1 MNLSKLAEI
10 TNGKIYNN
18 KNINI
23 KNIKIDSNQITE
35 GDLFIA
41 IIGQSKDGHDYIESA
56 IKNGASA
63 VITSKEIPNQIPYI
77 KVADATIALGQIA
90 SYIKEV
96 SHAKL
101 IAITGSTGKTTT
113 KELVYSLLKNKYS
126 VLKTDKNQNNHIG
139 VPLTLLKIKNE
150 DFCIVEMGMNH
161 LGEISYLS
169 KLAKPDLAVITNIGS
184 SHIGNLGSKENI
196 LKAKLEIK
204 DGLKGDLIVSGDDSY
219 LNKISA
225 IKVGFNDGNDFK
237 AYNLETNLMR
247 SSFWINYQNEEYQI
261 KVNLPAH
268 LIDDV
273 LISIYIALKYKI
285 NNQDIITTLEN
296 FQNIGM
302 RLTVKKINTNTI
314 ISDCYN
320 SSFESLT
327 GDLTMLIPNK
337 QKKLL
342 ILGDI
347 AEAGKFSK
355 TIHENLK
362 PFIEKLQ
369 NYELILIGPEMMN
382 LQINKAKH
390 FKNYKEALIY
400 LKDKEIKNTLI
411 LIKGSRIMKLE
422 NISNFFL
429 ENKRP

>member
-18 KNINI
+18 QNINI

-225 IKVGFNDGNDFK
+225 IKVGFNDENDFK

-273 LISIYIALKYKI
+273 LISIYIALKYEI

-400 LKDKEIKNTLI
+400 LKNKEIKNTLI

-422 NISNFFL
+422 NISDFFL
-429 ENKRP
+429 ESKRP

>member
-18 KNINI
+18 QNINI

-63 VITSKEIPNQIPYI
+63 IITSKEIPNQIPYI
-77 KVADATIALGQIA
+77 KVADTTIALGQIA

-96 SHAKL
+96 SHTKL

-113 KELVYSLLKNKYS
+113 KELIYSLLKNKYS

-150 DFCIVEMGMNH
+150 DFCVVEMGMNH

-225 IKVGFNDGNDFK
+225 IKVGFNDENDFK

-273 LISIYIALKYKI
+273 LISIYIALKYEI

-327 GDLTMLIPNK
+327 GDLTMLAPYK

-355 TIHENLK
+355 IIHKNLK
-362 PFIEKLQ
+362 PFIQKLQ

-400 LKDKEIKNTLI
+400 LKNKEIKNTLI

-422 NISNFFL
+422 NISDFFL
-429 ENKRP
+429 ESKRP

>member
-273 LISIYIALKYKI
+273 LISIYIALKYEI
-285 NNQDIITTLEN
+285 NIQDIITTLEN

-400 LKDKEIKNTLI
+400 LKNKEIKNTLI

-422 NISNFFL
+422 NISDFFL
-429 ENKRP
+429 ESKRP

>member
-10 TNGKIYNN
+10 TKGKIYNN
-18 KNINI
+18 QTINI

-77 KVADATIALGQIA
+77 KVADTTIALGQIA

-96 SHAKL
+96 SHTKL

-273 LISIYIALKYKI
+273 LISIYIALKYEI
-285 NNQDIITTLEN
+285 NIQDIITTLEN

-400 LKDKEIKNTLI
+400 LKNKEIKNTLI

-422 NISNFFL
+422 NISDFFL
-429 ENKRP
+429 ESKRP

>member
-77 KVADATIALGQIA
+77 KVADTTIALGQIA

-96 SHAKL
+96 SHTKL

-273 LISIYIALKYKI
+273 LISIYIALKYEI

-422 NISNFFL
+422 NISDFFL
-429 ENKRP
+429 ESKRP

>member
-18 KNINI
+18 QTINI

-77 KVADATIALGQIA
+77 KVADTTIALGQIA

-96 SHAKL
+96 SHTKL

-273 LISIYIALKYKI
+273 LISIYIALKYEI

-327 GDLTMLIPNK
+327 GDLTMLAPYK

-355 TIHENLK
+355 IIHKNLK
-362 PFIEKLQ
+362 PFIQKLQ

-390 FKNYKEALIY
+390 FKNYEEALIY
-400 LKDKEIKNTLI
+400 LKNKEIKNTLI

-429 ENKRP
+429 ESKRP

>member
-18 KNINI
+18 QTINI

-77 KVADATIALGQIA
+77 KVADTTIALGQIA

-96 SHAKL
+96 SHTKL

-225 IKVGFNDGNDFK
+225 IKVGFNDGNNFK

-268 LIDDV
+268 LIYDV
-273 LISIYIALKYKI
+273 LISIYIALKYEI
-285 NNQDIITTLEN
+285 NIQDIITTLEN

-400 LKDKEIKNTLI
+400 LKNKEIKNTLI

-422 NISNFFL
+422 NISDFFL
-429 ENKRP
+429 ESKRP

>member
-41 IIGQSKDGHDYIESA
+41 IIGQNKDGHDYIESA

-77 KVADATIALGQIA
+77 KVADTTIALGQIA

-96 SHAKL
+96 SHTKL

-126 VLKTDKNQNNHIG
+126 VLKTNKNQNNHIG

-237 AYNLETNLMR
+237 AYNLETDLMR

-273 LISIYIALKYKI
+273 LISIYIALKYEI
-285 NNQDIITTLEN
+285 NIQDIINTLEK
-296 FQNIGM
+296 FQNISM

-327 GDLTMLIPNK
+327 GDLTMLAPYK

-355 TIHENLK
+355 IIHKNLK
-362 PFIEKLQ
+362 PFIQKLQ

-382 LQINKAKH
+382 LQVNKAKH

-422 NISNFFL
+422 NISDFFL
-429 ENKRP
+429 ESKRP

>member
-18 KNINI
+18 QNINI

-77 KVADATIALGQIA
+77 KVADTTIALGQIA

-96 SHAKL
+96 SHTKL

-273 LISIYIALKYKI
+273 LISIYIALKYEI

-355 TIHENLK
+355 TFHENLK

-400 LKDKEIKNTLI
+400 LKNKEIKNTLI

-422 NISNFFL
+422 NISDFFL
-429 ENKRP
+429 ESKRP

>member
-18 KNINI
+18 QNINI

-41 IIGQSKDGHDYIESA
+41 IIGQNKDGHDYIESA

-113 KELVYSLLKNKYS
+113 KELIYSLLKNKYS

-273 LISIYIALKYKI
+273 LISIYIALKYEI
-285 NNQDIITTLEN
+285 NIQDIINTLEK
-296 FQNIGM
+296 FQNISM

-400 LKDKEIKNTLI
+400 LKNKEIKNTLI

-422 NISNFFL
+422 NISDFFL
-429 ENKRP
+429 ESKRP

>member
-18 KNINI
+18 QTINI

-77 KVADATIALGQIA
+77 KVADVTIALGQIA

-273 LISIYIALKYKI
+273 LISIYIALKYEI
-285 NNQDIITTLEN
+285 NIQDIITTLEN

-390 FKNYKEALIY
+390 FKNYEEALIY
-400 LKDKEIKNTLI
+400 LKNKEIKNTLI

-422 NISNFFL
+422 NISDFFL
-429 ENKRP
+429 ESKRP

>member
-18 KNINI
+18 QNINI

-77 KVADATIALGQIA
+77 KVADTTIALGQIA

-96 SHAKL
+96 SHTKL

-273 LISIYIALKYKI
+273 LISIYIALKYEI
-285 NNQDIITTLEN
+285 NIQDIITTLEN

-369 NYELILIGPEMMN
+369 NYELIIIRQKKKN
-382 LQINKAKH
+382 NKINKDKN
-390 FKNYKEALIY
+390 FKNYEEALIY
-400 LKDKEIKNTLI
+400 LKNKEIKNTLI

-422 NISNFFL
+422 NISDFFL
-429 ENKRP
+429 ESKRP

>member
-77 KVADATIALGQIA
+77 KVADTTIALGQIA

-96 SHAKL
+96 SHTKL
-101 IAITGSTGKTTT
+101 IVITGSIGKTTF

-273 LISIYIALKYKI
+273 LISIYIALKYEI
-285 NNQDIITTLEN
+285 NIQDIITTLEN

-355 TIHENLK
+355 TFHENLK

-400 LKDKEIKNTLI
+400 LKNKEIKNTLI

-422 NISNFFL
+422 NISDFFL
-429 ENKRP
+429 ESKRP

>member
-77 KVADATIALGQIA
+77 KVADTTIALGQIA

-96 SHAKL
+96 SHTKL

-273 LISIYIALKYKI
+273 LISIYIALKYEI

-422 NISNFFL
+422 NISDFFL

>member
-18 KNINI
+18 QNINI

-63 VITSKEIPNQIPYI
+63 IITSKEIPNQIPYI
-77 KVADATIALGQIA
+77 KVADTTIALGQIA

-96 SHAKL
+96 SHTKL

-273 LISIYIALKYKI
+273 LISIYIALKYEI
-285 NNQDIITTLEN
+285 NIQDIINTLEN
-296 FQNIGM
+296 FQNISM

-347 AEAGKFSK
+347 AESGKFSK

-400 LKDKEIKNTLI
+400 LKNKEIKNTLI

>member
-18 KNINI
+18 QNINI

-273 LISIYIALKYKI
+273 LISIYIALKYEI

-400 LKDKEIKNTLI
+400 LKNKEIKNTLI

-422 NISNFFL
+422 NISDFFL
-429 ENKRP
+429 ESKRP

>member
-18 KNINI
+18 QNINI

-41 IIGQSKDGHDYIESA
+41 IIGQNKDGHDYIESA

-77 KVADATIALGQIA
+77 KVADTTIALGQIA

-96 SHAKL
+96 SHTKL

-273 LISIYIALKYKI
+273 LISIYIALKYEI

-302 RLTVKKINTNTI
+302 RLTVKKIITHTN

-355 TIHENLK
+355 TFHENLK

-400 LKDKEIKNTLI
+400 LKNKEIKNTLI

-429 ENKRP
+429 ESKRP

>member
-77 KVADATIALGQIA
+77 KVADTTIALGQIA

-96 SHAKL
+96 SHTKL

-390 FKNYKEALIY
+390 FKNYEEALIY
-400 LKDKEIKNTLI
+400 LKNKEIKNTLI

-422 NISNFFL
+422 NISDFFL
-429 ENKRP
+429 ESKRP

>member
-77 KVADATIALGQIA
+77 KVADTTIALGQIA

-96 SHAKL
+96 SHTKL

-273 LISIYIALKYKI
+273 LISIYIALKYEI
-285 NNQDIITTLEN
+285 NIQDIINTLEN
-296 FQNIGM
+296 FQNISM

-400 LKDKEIKNTLI
+400 LKNKEIKNTLI

-429 ENKRP
+429 ESKRP

>member
-18 KNINI
+18 QNINI

-77 KVADATIALGQIA
+77 KVADTTIALGQIA

-96 SHAKL
+96 SHTKL

-126 VLKTDKNQNNHIG
+126 VLKTNKNQNNHIG

-273 LISIYIALKYKI
+273 LISIYIALKYEI
-285 NNQDIITTLEN
+285 NIQDIINTLEK
-296 FQNIGM
+296 FQNISM

-327 GDLTMLIPNK
+327 GDLTMLAPYK

-355 TIHENLK
+355 IIHKNLK
-362 PFIEKLQ
+362 PFIQKLQ

-382 LQINKAKH
+382 LQVNKAKH

-422 NISNFFL
+422 NISDFFL
-429 ENKRP
+429 ESKRP

>member
-18 KNINI
+18 QNINI

-41 IIGQSKDGHDYIESA
+41 IIGHNKDGHDYIESA

-77 KVADATIALGQIA
+77 KVADTTIALGQIA

-96 SHAKL
+96 SHTKL

-273 LISIYIALKYKI
+273 LISIYIALKYEI
-285 NNQDIITTLEN
+285 NIQDIITTLEN

-390 FKNYKEALIY
+390 FKNYEEALIY
-400 LKDKEIKNTLI
+400 LKNKEIKNTLI

-422 NISNFFL
+422 NISDFFL
-429 ENKRP
+429 ESKRP

>member
-41 IIGQSKDGHDYIESA
+41 IIGQNKDGHDYIESA

-113 KELVYSLLKNKYS
+113 KELIYSLLKNKYS

-273 LISIYIALKYKI
+273 LISIYIALKYEI
-285 NNQDIITTLEN
+285 NIQDIITTLEN

-400 LKDKEIKNTLI
+400 LKNKEIKNTLI

-422 NISNFFL
+422 NISDFFL
-429 ENKRP
+429 ESKRP

>member
-41 IIGQSKDGHDYIESA
+41 IIGQNKDGHDYIESA

-113 KELVYSLLKNKYS
+113 KELIYSLLKNKYS

-225 IKVGFNDGNDFK
+225 IKVGFNDENDFK

-273 LISIYIALKYKI
+273 LISIYIALKYEI

-400 LKDKEIKNTLI
+400 LKNKEIKNTLI

-422 NISNFFL
+422 NISDFFL
-429 ENKRP
+429 ESKRP

>member
-390 FKNYKEALIY
+390 FKNYEEALIY
-400 LKDKEIKNTLI
+400 LKNKEIKNTLI

>member
-23 KNIKIDSNQITE
+23 KNIKIDSNQITKN
-35 GDLFIA
+35 DLFIA
-41 IIGQSKDGHDYIESA
+41 IIGQNKDGHDYIESA

-77 KVADATIALGQIA
+77 KVADTTIALGQIA

-96 SHAKL
+96 SHTKL

-273 LISIYIALKYKI
+273 LISIYIALKYEI

-390 FKNYKEALIY
+390 FKNYEEALIY
-400 LKDKEIKNTLI
+400 LKNKEIKNTLI

-422 NISNFFL
+422 NISDFFL
-429 ENKRP
+429 ESKRP

>member
-77 KVADATIALGQIA
+77 KVADTTIALGQIA

-96 SHAKL
+96 SHTKL

-268 LIDDV
+268 LIYDV
-273 LISIYIALKYKI
+273 LISIYIALKYEI
-285 NNQDIITTLEN
+285 NIQDIITTLEN

-400 LKDKEIKNTLI
+400 LKNKEIKNTLI

-422 NISNFFL
+422 NISDFFL
-429 ENKRP
+429 ESKRP

>member
-18 KNINI
+18 QNITI
-23 KNIKIDSNQITE
+23 KNIKIDSNQITKN
-35 GDLFIA
+35 DLFIA
-41 IIGQSKDGHDYIESA
+41 ISGKNKDGHDYIEKA
-56 IKNGASA
+56 IKQGASA
-63 VITSKEIPNQIPYI
+63 IITNKEIPNRIPYI
-77 KVADATIALGQIA
+77 KVTDTSHALGQIA

-96 SHAKL
+96 SHTKL

-273 LISIYIALKYKI
+273 LISIYIALKYEI

-400 LKDKEIKNTLI
+400 LKNKEIKNTLI

-422 NISNFFL
+422 NISDFFL
-429 ENKRP
+429 ESKRP

>member
-23 KNIKIDSNQITE
+23 KNIKIDSNQITKN
-35 GDLFIA
+35 DLFIA
-41 IIGQSKDGHDYIESA
+41 IIGQNKDGHDYIESA

-77 KVADATIALGQIA
+77 KVADTTIALGQIA

-96 SHAKL
+96 SHTKL

-273 LISIYIALKYKI
+273 LISIYIALKYEI

-390 FKNYKEALIY
+390 FKNYEEALIY
-400 LKDKEIKNTLI
+400 LKNKEIKNTLI

-429 ENKRP
+429 ESKRP

>member
-18 KNINI
+18 QNITI

-41 IIGQSKDGHDYIESA
+41 IIGQNKDGHDYIESA

-113 KELVYSLLKNKYS
+113 KELIYSLLKNKYS

-273 LISIYIALKYKI
+273 LISIYIALKYEI
-285 NNQDIITTLEN
+285 NIQDIINTLEK
-296 FQNIGM
+296 FQNISM

-400 LKDKEIKNTLI
+400 LKNKEIKNTLI

-422 NISNFFL
+422 NISDFFL
-429 ENKRP
+429 ESKRP

>member
-77 KVADATIALGQIA
+77 KVADTTIALGQIA

-96 SHAKL
+96 SHTKL

-237 AYNLETNLMR
+237 AYNLETNLMK

-273 LISIYIALKYKI
+273 LISIYIALKYEI
-285 NNQDIITTLEN
+285 NIQDIINTLEK
-296 FQNIGM
+296 FQNISM

-390 FKNYKEALIY
+390 FKNYEEALIY
-400 LKDKEIKNTLI
+400 LKNKEIKNTLI

-422 NISNFFL
+422 NISDFFL

>member
-77 KVADATIALGQIA
+77 KVADTTIALGQIA

-96 SHAKL
+96 SHTKL

-268 LIDDV
+268 LIYDV
-273 LISIYIALKYKI
+273 LISIYIALKYEI
-285 NNQDIITTLEN
+285 NIQDIITTLEN

-400 LKDKEIKNTLI
+400 LKNKKIKNTLI

-422 NISNFFL
+422 NISDFFL
-429 ENKRP
+429 ESKRP

>member
-18 KNINI
+18 QNINI

-77 KVADATIALGQIA
+77 KVADTTIALGQIA

-96 SHAKL
+96 SHTKL

-273 LISIYIALKYKI
+273 LISIYIALKYEI

-422 NISNFFL
+422 NISDFFL
-429 ENKRP
+429 ESKRP

>member
-18 KNINI
+18 QNINI

-77 KVADATIALGQIA
+77 KVADTTIALGQIA
-90 SYIKEV
+90 SCIKEV
-96 SHAKL
+96 SHTKL

-273 LISIYIALKYKI
+273 LISIYIALKNEI
-285 NNQDIITTLEN
+285 NIQDIITTLEN

-400 LKDKEIKNTLI
+400 LKNKEIKNTLI

-422 NISNFFL
+422 NISDFFL
-429 ENKRP
+429 ESKRP

>member
-77 KVADATIALGQIA
+77 KVADTTIALGQIA

-96 SHAKL
+96 SHTKL

-273 LISIYIALKYKI
+273 LISIYIALKYEI
-285 NNQDIITTLEN
+285 NIQDIITTLEK
-296 FQNIGM
+296 FQNISM

-400 LKDKEIKNTLI
+400 LKNKEIKNTLI

-422 NISNFFL
+422 NISDFFL
-429 ENKRP
+429 ESKRP

>member
-18 KNINI
+18 QNINI

-77 KVADATIALGQIA
+77 KVADVTIALGQIA

-273 LISIYIALKYKI
+273 LISIYIALKYEI
-285 NNQDIITTLEN
+285 NIQDIINTLEN
-296 FQNIGM
+296 FQNISM

-362 PFIEKLQ
+362 PFIQKLQ

-400 LKDKEIKNTLI
+400 LKNKEIKNTLI

-422 NISNFFL
+422 NISDFFL
-429 ENKRP
+429 ESKRP

>member
-35 GDLFIA
+35 GALFIA

-77 KVADATIALGQIA
+77 KVADTTIALGQIA

-96 SHAKL
+96 SHTKL

-273 LISIYIALKYKI
+273 LISIYIALKYEI
-285 NNQDIITTLEN
+285 NIQDIITTLEK
-296 FQNIGM
+296 FQNISM

-400 LKDKEIKNTLI
+400 LKNKEIKNTLI

-422 NISNFFL
+422 NISDFFL
-429 ENKRP
+429 ESKRP